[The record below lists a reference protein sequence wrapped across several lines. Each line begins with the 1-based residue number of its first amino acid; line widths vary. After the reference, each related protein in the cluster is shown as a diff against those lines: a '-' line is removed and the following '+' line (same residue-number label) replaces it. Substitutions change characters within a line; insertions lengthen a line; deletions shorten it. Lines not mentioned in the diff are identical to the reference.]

1 MTTENKDLPV
11 PVIVAPIINEPA
23 HNPIHSWG
31 TARVEEGTLVTVRKS
46 GSDEVWLRARVSN
59 SGEWSGIFS
68 VDLPKGTHSIEARL
82 TLGNEHSAW
91 SPVRQFV
98 VG

>member
-23 HNPIHSWG
+23 HNPIFAWG
-31 TARVEEGTLVTVRKS
+31 NAQAEEGSIVTVQKL
-46 GSDEVWLRARVSN
+46 GPTEVVLRTRVSKN
-59 SGEWSGIFS
+59 SEWSGIFS
-68 VDLPKGTHSIEARL
+68 VDLAKGTHSIQARL

-91 SPVRQFV
+91 SLVHQFV